1 MMRVAFQGEK
11 GAYSEEAIYQFFG
24 TGVETLPCRDFG
36 GIFEAVESGS
46 AEYAALPVENSTAGS
61 INRAYDLLLDHDLR
75 IWGEVILRVR
85 HVLLALPGTTLD
97 NIRCVHSHPQ
107 ALAQCK
113 RYLANHGWRVEP
125 TYDTAGSA
133 RHLAEARDPEVAAI
147 ASRLAGER
155 YGLVEVAYG
164 IEDLF
169 YNYTRFFMLS
179 TQEPPLAERSKT
191 SLVFTTR
198 HQPGALYDCLG
209 EFAKR
214 NINFTKLESR
224 PRPNRPWQ
232 YVFYLD
238 FEGHCR
244 EPHCEEAI
252 MGLLRRSSSVKL
264 LGSYPA
270 AVMPVPNDSALGLH

>member
-1 MMRVAFQGEK
+1 MSVAFQGER

-24 TGVETLPCRDFG
+24 SEVETLPCRDFS
-36 GIFEAVESGS
+36 GIFEAVESGG

-61 INRAYDLLLDHDLR
+61 INRAYDLLLDHDLW

-85 HVLLALPGTTLD
+85 HVLLALPDMILGD
-97 NIRCVHSHPQ
+97 IRCVRSHPQ

-113 RYLANHGWRVEP
+113 RYLANHGWQVEP

-133 RHLAEARDPEVAAI
+133 RHLAETGESGVAAI

-155 YGLVEVAYG
+155 YGLVELAYG

-179 TQEPPLAERSKT
+179 TQEPPLAQRNKT

-214 NINFTKLESR
+214 SINFTKLESR

-232 YVFYLD
+232 YIFYLD
-238 FEGHCR
+238 FEGHCQ
-244 EPHCEEAI
+244 EPHCEAAM

-270 AVMPVPNDSALGLH
+270 AVMPTANNDAVGLH